1 MLPPST
7 QPRSRL
13 RRRHERFN
21 IEVPIR
27 GAVELADEL
36 QGALFIGGD
45 AIGAGLEMLIVG
57 DKSAPP
63 VVEIFIKSEMNR
75 SCDSKSFSVKAQPA
89 FSIVRVAYEDLP
101 VGLLLKSFGHVII
114 FPTPAPEDSCH
125 IELGGLFVED
135 LIRRLGWSRENR

>member
-13 RRRHERFN
+13 RRIYERFN
-21 IEVPIR
+21 IEVHIR

-57 DKSAPP
+57 DKSVPP
-63 VVEIFIKSEMNR
+63 VVEVFIKREMNR
-75 SCDSKSFSVKAQPA
+75 SCDSKGVSGSLWKICQPG
-89 FSIVRVAYEDLP
+89 RVWKPTLLED
-101 VGLLLKSFGHVII
+101 GSDGS
-114 FPTPAPEDSCH
+114 AEW
-125 IELGGLFVED
+125 G
-135 LIRRLGWSRENR
+135 

>member
-57 DKSAPP
+57 DKSVPP
-63 VVEIFIKSEMNR
+63 VIEIFIEREMNR
-75 SCDSKSFSVKAQPA
+75 SCDSKSFSAKAHSLDKHMQNEKELLGVCVGGFVGMVLLGCGKQA
-89 FSIVRVAYEDLP
+89 LGVRAA
-101 VGLLLKSFGHVII
+101 K
-114 FPTPAPEDSCH
+114 TT
-125 IELGGLFVED
+125 IERV
-135 LIRRLGWSRENR
+135 